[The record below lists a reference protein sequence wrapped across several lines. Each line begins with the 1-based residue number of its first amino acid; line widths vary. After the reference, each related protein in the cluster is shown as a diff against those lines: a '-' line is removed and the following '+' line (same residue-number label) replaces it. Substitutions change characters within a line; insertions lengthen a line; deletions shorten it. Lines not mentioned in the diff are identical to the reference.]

1 MDRQVLRDIEFVRN
15 NKSLGSFRLDGIPP
29 APGGVP
35 QTEVKFNID
44 ANGILSVSASDKG
57 TRKKQDITITCW
69 IDTNRIGNRKTVI
82 HLYVRVFTL
91 RCLQETYPLLKDLHY
106 WCQYVEK
113 DEVRIVYKPNHI
125 HQQIH
130 RRTSSKGGDDVIDAD
145 FTDSK

>member
-69 IDTNRIGNRKTVI
+69 M
-82 HLYVRVFTL
+82 
-91 RCLQETYPLLKDLHY
+91 
-106 WCQYVEK
+106 
-113 DEVRIVYKPNHI
+113 
-125 HQQIH
+125 
-130 RRTSSKGGDDVIDAD
+130 
-145 FTDSK
+145 